1 MTTPPTV
8 GKMSEIAP
16 YLDTIAS
23 GMAIGSRL
31 IADLQDDLDTIASRM
46 ANGSRLIAIL
56 RDNPSVVHA
65 FDSVIRDLFHRCMI
79 KFVPVLTAAL
89 QQKTA
94 YLDINVQQ
102 LSTME
107 ETQSTTQEVTQ
118 KVKTKQ
124 PATKRLPLDVFR
136 QKDATVKKGRKT

>member
-1 MTTPPTV
+1 MTTPATV
-8 GKMSEIAP
+8 GKISEIAP

-56 RDNPSVVHA
+56 RDDPSVVHA
-65 FDSVIRDLFHRCMI
+65 FDSVIRDLFHRCRI
-79 KFVPVLTAAL
+79 ELVPALTGAS

-107 ETQSTTQEVTQ
+107 ET
-118 KVKTKQ
+118 
-124 PATKRLPLDVFR
+124 
-136 QKDATVKKGRKT
+136 